1 MGYRVRFGVN
11 ITVPMPTLMSIPNA
25 NWIFGHED
33 MTTVKHEMGIAPK
46 DGMIYPSSTWQWE
59 IPYRWTFSCD
69 HHLCIAMFD
78 RFHILLVT
86 RPCYTTV
93 FVDYT
98 MFLTCICVGKHPN
111 PNVIQWLHVATTLQF
126 YRLNIPSFLGSCL
139 PHIR

>member
-59 IPYRWTFSCD
+59 IHFEWEHDLSEETSTFCCHANIDWQSDIYQKHCD
-69 HHLCIAMFD
+69 
-78 RFHILLVT
+78 V
-86 RPCYTTV
+86 
-93 FVDYT
+93 
-98 MFLTCICVGKHPN
+98 
-111 PNVIQWLHVATTLQF
+111 
-126 YRLNIPSFLGSCL
+126 
-139 PHIR
+139 